1 MSTLDQPLLIAN
13 SNYHVGQQ
21 MAIVVADKQG
31 FFQEEGFTSY
41 DYDERGLIPGSLE
54 REGIAMAMNEH
65 GVDIVTAVDIE
76 SAIYQR
82 LQDADLYIVGG
93 WRYTPDL
100 KWYSAKHITELRQL
114 RGGKIGVREREGL
127 GGLVQVTI
135 ADALRRVG
143 VDPEK
148 EIEWVCDQV
157 FAYRNNPRH
166 LDMLR
171 SGKVDAMT
179 SSPPFS
185 KQLDQEGYPVILD
198 PLADFPG
205 GRPGKVTVAT
215 RRVLEHRGSELQAYF
230 RGIIR
235 AFWFMRDVGNF
246 DYLRELE
253 ALLRKT
259 SHNDDERKLFIV
271 TSPEKVDGW
280 ALPIDGGILPEA
292 LKRVIEEMVEGG
304 RLTRTIPVEEV
315 LRDGPVTDAYR
326 DLSNRAEV
334 QPALQK
340 ARAAVEK
347 YGF

>member
-1 MSTLDQPLLIAN
+1 MSTLDQSLLIAN

-21 MAIVVADKQG
+21 VAISVADKQG
-31 FFQEEGFTSY
+31 FFREEGFTSY
-41 DYDERGLIPGSLE
+41 EYDERGLIPGSLE
-54 REGIAMAMNEH
+54 REGLALAMKEH

-93 WRYTPDL
+93 WRFTPDL
-100 KWYSAKHITELRQL
+100 KWYGAKHITNLREL
-114 RGGKIGVREREGL
+114 RGGKIGVREKEGL

-135 ADALRRVG
+135 GDALRKVG
-143 VDPEK
+143 VDPDK
-148 EIEWVCDQV
+148 DVEWVCDQV
-157 FAYRNNPRH
+157 FAYRNDPKH

-179 SSPPFS
+179 SSAPFS
-185 KQLDQEGYPVILD
+185 KQLEQEGYPVILD
-198 PLADFPG
+198 PLEEFPG
-205 GRPGKVTVAT
+205 GRPGKVTVAS
-215 RRVLEHRGSELQAYF
+215 RKVIEQRGNELQAYF

-235 AFWFMRDVGNF
+235 AFWFMRDLAN
-246 DYLRELE
+246 YESLRELE
-253 ALLRKT
+253 ALLRKS
-259 SHNDDERKLFIV
+259 SHNDQERRLFIV

-280 ALPIDGGILPEA
+280 ALPIDGGILPQA
-292 LKRVIEEMVEGG
+292 LKRVIEEMVAGG
-304 RLTRTIPVEEV
+304 RLNRSIQVEDV
-315 LRDGPVTDAYR
+315 LHDGPVRDAYR
-326 DLSNRAEV
+326 DVSGRPGV

>member
-1 MSTLDQPLLIAN
+1 MSTVDQPLLIAN

-21 MAIVVADKQG
+21 VAVYVAEEQG
-31 FFQEEGFTSY
+31 YFREEGFTSY
-41 DYDERGLIPGSLE
+41 DYDGRGLIPGSLE
-54 REGIAMAMNEH
+54 REGIAMAMKEH

-157 FAYRNNPRH
+157 FAYRNNPKH

-179 SSPPFS
+179 SSAPFS
-185 KQLDQEGYPVILD
+185 KQLEQAGYPVILD
-198 PLADFPG
+198 PLVEFPG
-205 GRPGKVTVAT
+205 GRPGKVTVAS
-215 RRVLEHRGSELQAYF
+215 RRVIEERGNELQAYF

-235 AFWFMRDVGNF
+235 AFWFMRDLANYE
-246 DYLRELE
+246 YLRELE
-253 ALLRKT
+253 TQLRKT
-259 SHNDDERKLFIV
+259 SHNDDERRLFIV

-280 ALPIDGGILPEA
+280 ALPMDGGILPQA
-292 LKRVIEEMVEGG
+292 LKRVIEEMVLEG
-304 RLTRTIPVEEV
+304 RLSRTIPVDEV
-315 LRDGPVTDAYR
+315 LRNGSVTEAYR
-326 DLSNRAEV
+326 EV
-334 QPALQK
+334 SSRPALQPPLKK